1 LPLKG
6 TTHGSEQKERIRT
19 ETGTFRIDQDTL
31 NELRSEAKQKHESL
45 NVVINNVLNSYVNYY
60 VPLRKAR
67 YIHFSTDLLARIFNN
82 LNDELMDKIAEE
94 YVKYE
99 FKEQMRMVGLE
110 DTISSYIKGLCR
122 WLEMSGFPYRHDESN
137 NADIYTI
144 RFDMGTGYSVFF
156 GKYIQLIAEHFELGN
171 SKLEVTNNTVTF
183 KIQRT

>member
-1 LPLKG
+1 MVGKSDLEKEEQILTEPLN
-6 TTHGSEQKERIRT
+6 
-19 ETGTFRIDQDTL
+19 FRIEQDVL
-31 NELRSEAKQKHESL
+31 DELRKESKQKMQDL
-45 NVVINNVLNSYVNYY
+45 DLLINKILKFYFEWHKPSTIGGNIPFS
-60 VPLRKAR
+60 KA
-67 YIHFSTDLLARIFNN
+67 LLARIFNN
-82 LNDELMDKIAEE
+82 LNDEQIHKIAEE